1 MNIYFYQRTVKKQEE
16 ETRKKKTFLKTRDSN
31 CNDIS
36 QAGLGGKKHFELHFS
51 QWLATATQIQ
61 FLY

>member
-1 MNIYFYQRTVKKQEE
+1 MNIYFYQRTVKKQE

-36 QAGLGGKKHFELHFS
+36 QAGLGGKKHF
-51 QWLATATQIQ
+51 
-61 FLY
+61 

>member
-36 QAGLGGKKHFELHFS
+36 QAGLGGKKHF
-51 QWLATATQIQ
+51 
-61 FLY
+61 